1 MSQRNIELGAWGE
14 QRVAEYL
21 AHKGFTIVEKNWRHK
36 LGELDLI
43 AIGPDGTVAFVEVKT
58 RSSTRFGEPLEAIS
72 RAKETRLELLTRAWL
87 RENSDSAMHRRRFRL
102 DYASV
107 LGDHLNEYVI
117 DYRVGLVQ

>member
-14 QRVAEYL
+14 QQVAEYL

-58 RSSTRFGEPLEAIS
+58 RSSTRFGEPLEAIT
-72 RAKETRLELLTRAWL
+72 RAKETRLELLARAWL
-87 RENSDSAMHRRRFRL
+87 RENSDSVMQRRGFRL
-102 DYASV
+102 DFVSV
-107 LGDHLNEYVI
+107 LGDGLNGCAI

>member
-14 QRVAEYL
+14 QQIAESL
-21 AHKGFTIVEKNWRHK
+21 AHKGFTILDRQWCHK

-43 AIGPDGTVAFVEVKT
+43 ALSPDGTVVFVEVKT
-58 RSSTRFGEPLEAIS
+58 RSSTRFGEPLEAIN
-72 RAKETRLELLTRAWL
+72 RAKETRLELLARAWR
-87 RENSDSAMHRRRFRL
+87 RETNNSAMRRRNFRL

-107 LGDHLNEYVI
+107 LGDGLNDCAI